1 MAGSDGWKQ
10 YQDGGAILAG
20 RSTQQFHVGYH
31 VWAGVGGGGISSSA
45 QAGGGPWLNVLL

>member
-1 MAGSDGWKQ
+1 MAGSDDRKQ